1 MQLVG
6 RVFPVNTYLRRI
18 DKHPTGHCPFG
29 CKDEEGLPV
38 RETIGHFQSCCKQ
51 FEENRTLAHHG
62 IVRAVMGA
70 LAGAQLKEWKFFYET
85 PFNQLPFQLEWTEAE
100 REEQEKRRPDGVAW
114 HAATRTALFM
124 EFTRCMDHPHTMAEA
139 LAKKGHQYDEAIA
152 AIHRAQEKV
161 RWKDRA
167 VCNAGT
173 IPMVFGVR
181 GSVAYTD
188 ACQGL
193 EWFKL
198 TAAKKDKILA
208 AGVREAIAG
217 ANDMC
222 NARYAALQGLQ
233 RKARLPNGRLAKVI
247 IPPKPRRPT
256 GWRTD
261 RGG

>member
-1 MQLVG
+1 
-6 RVFPVNTYLRRI
+6 
-18 DKHPTGHCPFG
+18 
-29 CKDEEGLPV
+29 
-38 RETIGHFQSCCKQ
+38 
-51 FEENRTLAHHG
+51 
-62 IVRAVMGA
+62 
-70 LAGAQLKEWKFFYET
+70 
-85 PFNQLPFQLEWTEAE
+85 
-100 REEQEKRRPDGVAW
+100 
-114 HAATRTALFM
+114 
-124 EFTRCMDHPHTMAEA
+124 MDHPHTMAEA
-139 LAKKGHQYDEAIA
+139 LAKKGHQYDEVIA

-167 VCNAGT
+167 VCNAVT

-222 NARYAALQGLQ
+222 NARYAALQGLP

-247 IPPKPRRPT
+247 IPPKPRRLT
-256 GWRTD
+256 GWRAD
-261 RGG
+261 RGGGGVGGG